1 MYVTFSTLENWTKL
15 KQSIMKLY
23 RFILLFFFFSTSLS
37 SIGQEIKG
45 KIYNSESQSIAY
57 ATIYVEELQ
66 TGTSANQNG
75 EYAIRVN
82 PNTTV
87 TITFRA
93 LGYSP
98 TIKKIKVGQED
109 IHLDVLLGIQ
119 SYILT
124 GVTVRADAED
134 PAYSVMRKAI
144 ARVPIF
150 LNQAK
155 NYTSEVYIKGAMKFE
170 KIPRFIR
177 NRMEMNGEKPN
188 VNQVYVNESVNKI
201 TFTAP
206 DSYKQEVI
214 SINNSFPM
222 DEESVPVMGLISSS
236 IYESSEDF
244 FISPF
249 ATNSFAHYK
258 FRHEGTLQDGALFI
272 NKIKVIPKRKS
283 KLLIEGY
290 LYIIE
295 DLWCLYSYDVTIHP
309 MFSKARIKQHFAP
322 VKGNNYFPVNLFV
335 AASFKAMGV
344 KANGTYTTTIK
355 YKNIELNPHL
365 VNQKTPLKST
375 KNTYTKE
382 KKQKQAKKPQEQEK
396 INKEIEELLQNE
408 DLSKREMFKLQKL
421 MAKKTSLVVK
431 EKDNSLEVKSN
442 YQIVKNK
449 NTLIKDSIYW
459 DSIRPI
465 PASSEEKRSYK
476 KVAEKKAKKDSISK
490 FKKTLSTLVFGNSKW
505 SRKNFYLHY
514 SGLLNFQ
521 NFDFHPVN
529 GLEINQEFQFRA
541 RLDTM
546 GNNFYIGGKLGYA
559 IPRKTFFGEGSMQFL
574 YKRMK
579 RGVLIVKGEYATRD
593 FNPFSGTDKKL
604 NALYNLFFKQN
615 YIKQYQSTKFIL
627 YNRIDIANG
636 FTSSLKA
643 DWSKTTPLE
652 NITNYSFFFRS
663 KDYAPNKPINQ
674 TIKENHLSNSKRLAV
689 AVGFTYT
696 PQQRYRI
703 IGKTKWMLNSDYPTY
718 GFNYRG
724 AFALN
729 DTYQKFHHFE
739 FFVNQSIDIYTIA
752 KFKYNL
758 KAGFFIAKRHLH
770 FSSFKHFKT
779 MQEYF
784 SITHFDDGFLLL
796 NNYEYS
802 TADKYA
808 EAHFKYNNEF
818 LLLKHLPLI
827 SNQIWKENLYL
838 NLLLVEKQQA
848 YYEFGY
854 SISQILLSGEIGVF
868 VGFKDTHFHQV
879 GIKAMF
885 AFD

>member
-1 MYVTFSTLENWTKL
+1 
-15 KQSIMKLY
+15 MKSFY
-23 RFILLFFFFSTSLS
+23 FILFFLFIISFSSV
-37 SIGQEIKG
+37 GQEIKG
-45 KIYNSESQSIAY
+45 KVQNSEGQAIAY

-87 TITFRA
+87 NITFRA

-98 TIKKIKVGQED
+98 TQKKIKVAQAD
-109 IHLDVLLGIQ
+109 VHLDILLGIQ

-134 PAYSVMRKAI
+134 PAYSIMRKAI
-144 ARVPIF
+144 ARTPMF

-155 NYTSEVYIKGAMKFE
+155 TYTSEVYIKGAMKFE

-188 VNQVYVNESVNKI
+188 ANQTYVNESVNKI
-201 TFTAP
+201 IFTAP

-214 SINNSFPM
+214 SVNNSFPM
-222 DEESVPVMGLISSS
+222 DEESVPVMGLISGS
-236 IYESSEDF
+236 IYQSSEDF

-249 ATNSFAHYK
+249 APNTFAHYK

-295 DLWCLYSYDVTIHP
+295 DLWCLYSYDVSIQP
-309 MFSKARIKQHFAP
+309 MFSKARIKQYFAP

-335 AASFKAMGV
+335 EASFKAMGI
-344 KANGTYTTTIK
+344 KARGTYTTTIK

-365 VNQKTPLKST
+365 ANKKIAFAPI
-375 KNTYTKE
+375 KNTYKE
-382 KKQKQAKKPQEQEK
+382 EEKQAKAKEPQKQKEWQKQEK

-421 MAKKTSLVVK
+421 MAKKTSLVNK
-431 EKDNSLEVKSN
+431 KTDNSLEVKSN
-442 YQIVKNK
+442 YQIIRNK
-449 NTLIKDSIYW
+449 NALVRDSMYW

-465 PASSEEKRSYK
+465 PASSEEKISYK
-476 KVAEKKAKKDSISK
+476 KVTEKKMKKDSTSK
-490 FKKTLSTLVFGNSKW
+490 FKKTLSTLFFGNSKW
-505 SRKNFYLHY
+505 SRKKFHLHY
-514 SGLLNFQ
+514 PGLINTQ
-521 NFDFHPVN
+521 NFDFHPVSGFEIKQ
-529 GLEINQEFQFRA
+529 GLYFKAQ
-541 RLDTM
+541 LDTM
-546 GNNFYIGGKLGYA
+546 QNSFFIKGELGYA
-559 IPRKTFFGEGSMQFL
+559 IHRKTFFGEGGIRLL

-579 RGVLIVKGEYATRD
+579 RGMLILYGEHRTRD
-593 FNPFSGTDKKL
+593 FNPFFGTDKKL

-615 YIKQYQSTKFIL
+615 YIKQYQSTKFTL
-627 YNRIDIANG
+627 QNRIDIANG
-636 FTSSLKA
+636 FSSNLKV
-643 DWSKTTPLE
+643 DWSKAVSLE
-652 NITNYSFFFRS
+652 NITNYSFFFRN
-663 KDYAPNKPINQ
+663 KDYAPNQVVNSTINR
-674 TIKENHLSNSKRLAV
+674 EHLADSKRLAV
-689 AVGFTYT
+689 AIGFTYT

-703 IGKTKWMLNSDYPTY
+703 ISKTKKMLNSDYPTY
-718 GFNYRG
+718 GLDYRG
-724 AFALN
+724 AFALTN
-729 DTYQKFHHFE
+729 TYQKFHHFE
-739 FFVNQSIDIYTIA
+739 FSINQSIDIYTIA
-752 KFKYNL
+752 TFKYNL
-758 KAGFFIAKRHLH
+758 KTGFFMHKKDLH

-779 MQEYF
+779 MEEYF
-784 SITHFDDGFLLL
+784 SISNFDDGFLLL

-802 TADKYA
+802 TADRYA
-808 EAHFKYNNEF
+808 EAHFKYNNDF
-818 LLLKHLPLI
+818 LFLKHLPWI
-827 SNQIWKENLYL
+827 SNQIWTENLYL
-838 NLLLVEKQQA
+838 NLLFVEKQTP

-854 SISQILLSGEIGVF
+854 SISQILLAGEIGVF
-868 VGFKDTHFHQV
+868 VGFKGSNFHQV

-885 AFD
+885 TFD

>member
-1 MYVTFSTLENWTKL
+1 
-15 KQSIMKLY
+15 MKLIKLPVF
-23 RFILLFFFFSTSLS
+23 FIILFLCSSLL

-45 KIYNSESQSIAY
+45 KIHNTEGKPIAY

-87 TITFRA
+87 SITFRA

-98 TIKKIKVGQED
+98 TKKTIKIQQED
-109 IHLDVLLGIQ
+109 VNLDILLDVQ
-119 SYILT
+119 SYILA
-124 GVTVRADAED
+124 GVTVRADNED

-144 ARVPIF
+144 ARAPMF

-155 NYTSEVYIKGAMKFE
+155 TYTSKVYIKGAMKFE

-188 VNQVYVNESVNKI
+188 VNQVYVNESINKI

-206 DSYKQEVI
+206 NSYKQEVI
-214 SINNSFPM
+214 SANSSFPM
-222 DEESVPVMGLISSS
+222 DEESVPVMGLISGS

-249 ATNSFAHYK
+249 APNAFAHYK

-272 NKIKVIPKRKS
+272 NKIKVVPKRKS

-295 DLWCLYSYDVTIHP
+295 DLWCLYSYDVSIQP
-309 MFSKARIKQHFAP
+309 MFSKARIKQYFAP

-335 AASFKAMGV
+335 KASFKAMGV
-344 KANGTYTTTIK
+344 KASGTYTTTIK
-355 YKNIELNPHL
+355 YEDIELNPHL
-365 VNQKTPLKST
+365 ANKKTTTFEPI
-375 KNTYTKE
+375 KNTYKEE
-382 KKQKQAKKPQEQEK
+382 KKQEERQTSQKQKNIKEQEK
-396 INKEIEELLQNE
+396 TNKQIEKLLQNE
-408 DLSKREMFKLQKL
+408 DLSKRDMFKLQKL
-421 MAKKTSLVVK
+421 MAKKTSLVNK
-431 EKDNSLEVKSN
+431 KTDNSLEVKSD

-449 NTLIKDSIYW
+449 NTLVRDSMYW

-465 PASSEEKRSYK
+465 PASHEEKISYK
-476 KVAEKKAKKDSISK
+476 KVAEKKMKKDSTSK

-505 SRKNFYLHY
+505 SRKKLHLHY
-514 SGLLNFQ
+514 PGLLNSE
-521 NFDFHPVN
+521 NFDFHPVSGFEIKQ
-529 GLEINQEFQFRA
+529 GLYFKAQ
-541 RLDTM
+541 LDTM
-546 GNNFYIGGKLGYA
+546 QNSLFIKGELGYA
-559 IPRKTFFGEGSMQFL
+559 IHRKVFFGEGGIRLL

-579 RGVLIVKGEYATRD
+579 RGVLILHGEHNTRD
-593 FNPFSGTDKKL
+593 FKPFFGTNKKL

-615 YIKQYQSTKFIL
+615 YIKQYQSTKFKL
-627 YNRIDIANG
+627 HNSIDITNG
-636 FTSSLKA
+636 LSSSMQV
-643 DWSKTTPLE
+643 DWSKASPLE
-652 NITNYSFFFRS
+652 NISNYSFFFRK
-663 KDYAPNKPINQ
+663 KDYSPNQPINP
-674 TIKENHLSNSKRLAV
+674 TINGEHLAKRKQLSV
-689 AVGFTYT
+689 AIGLTHT

-703 IGKTKWMLNSDYPTY
+703 SGKTKWMLDSDYPTY
-718 GFNYRG
+718 GFNYQG
-724 AFALN
+724 AFALDN
-729 DTYQKFHHFE
+729 TYAKYHHFS
-739 FFVNQSIDIYTIA
+739 FFIKQSIDIYTIA
-752 KFKYNL
+752 TFKYNL
-758 KAGFFIAKRHLH
+758 KAGFFTNNSHLH

-779 MQEYF
+779 MEEYF
-784 SITHFDDGFLLL
+784 SISNFDDGFLLL

-818 LLLKHLPLI
+818 LFLKHLPWI
-827 SNQIWKENLYL
+827 SNQIWTENLYL
-838 NLLLVEKQQA
+838 NLLLVQKHKP

-854 SISQILLSGEIGVF
+854 SISQILLAGEIGVF
-868 VGFKDTHFHQV
+868 VGFKGLHFHQV

-885 AFD
+885 RFD